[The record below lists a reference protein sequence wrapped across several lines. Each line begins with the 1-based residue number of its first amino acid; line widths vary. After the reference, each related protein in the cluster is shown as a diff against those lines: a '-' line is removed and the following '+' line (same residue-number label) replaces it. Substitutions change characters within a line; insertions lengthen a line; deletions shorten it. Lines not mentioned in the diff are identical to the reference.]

1 MSIRDSI
8 QSISSRR
15 MQKHDDEINYDVMTM
30 EEMQQMQDNLL
41 QKIWMLSLEN
51 DVYERYLNR
60 QDPQIIRT
68 ITNILERAKITRR
81 VTGHLVPRSSRMSF
95 RESIANLRGGSK
107 HSIATA
113 SSAGSLHSLSR
124 FGTPSLLTVGTYGEA
139 TKLVGRINFYLK
151 IKCLSCEILGI
162 LLFCEITMAHR
173 MAMAKKELEQLKKK
187 LDHLKQ
193 FARKRE
199 EIMRAEIEEI
209 EIRINEAH
217 ETKEEFEEEVVV
229 KGVDPITGKIPAE
242 RVTRFFED
250 WLRSAN
256 TIIERLRLKSA
267 TARTQIRKARRQLAQ
282 REELGES
289 LHAVD
294 FEKLNI
300 ENQDYVKMLE
310 EKSVYVIDMKKIA
323 GHYHL
328 KLTQH
333 KQKLNDLLFTLN
345 AVKREI
351 LLKQKQIEELEDE
364 HVAVN
369 LNRKRMSKQL
379 ETLLNFMDNYIAPDI
394 QDFVELQEQ
403 YAALQRTYKLL
414 QRRRNIE
421 KIIYE
426 AYRKQIQ
433 IRKKSSD
440 HPKRRHE
447 ESVGHDIPDN
457 FLKIATYVSLDLA
470 KVFAGTHED
479 AIISVK
485 KITQPCT
492 VTGYATG

>member
-139 TKLVGRINFYLK
+139 TK
-151 IKCLSCEILGI
+151 
-162 LLFCEITMAHR
+162 ITMAHR

-440 HPKRRHE
+440 HPKRRQLVICRIILNYSS
-447 ESVGHDIPDN
+447 SV
-457 FLKIATYVSLDLA
+457 Y
-470 KVFAGTHED
+470 
-479 AIISVK
+479 
-485 KITQPCT
+485 
-492 VTGYATG
+492 